1 MKEIS
6 LKQVEKFH
14 KNYQKDKYNKIIE
27 NAVVNNGIDAVCLD
41 NQIIR
46 ENSDIFNIELP
57 KAKVYDQ
64 KKSGRCWCY
73 AAINTIKYN
82 IAENMNIPVTAVDLS
97 INYLTFFDKLE
108 KSNKIYENVI
118 QSDKCDYQYLKDEEI
133 MEFGEGGLHVY
144 AKELIKKYGL
154 VPSAYMKESHDSSD
168 SNKLLLLLKEKIK
181 SDIDKLIRLKKEKND
196 LSEIRKQKEKMLEE
210 NFVIL
215 SKVLGEPVTN
225 FDLEYKD
232 KEDKYIRIE
241 NMTPLTF
248 AQKYLTISLDEFVTL
263 CNIPRY
269 NREMYKRYVRKYDGS
284 IIGKTKNDYVNVP
297 IDELA
302 KIAIKQL
309 KDNVPVAFICPTF
322 KMWYRKDWIL
332 DSRIYNYDA
341 IMPFNRLNKEAEFN
355 YEDIQPNHAMT
366 FVGVHVINN
375 RPIRWKVENSWG
387 DKDCKQYLTMNN
399 TFFDDCVI
407 EISVLKKYVSKKI
420 LKVFEQDP
428 IEIKVDEW

>member
-1 MKEIS
+1 
-6 LKQVEKFH
+6 
-14 KNYQKDKYNKIIE
+14 
-27 NAVVNNGIDAVCLD
+27 
-41 NQIIR
+41 
-46 ENSDIFNIELP
+46 
-57 KAKVYDQ
+57 
-64 KKSGRCWCY
+64 
-73 AAINTIKYN
+73 
-82 IAENMNIPVTAVDLS
+82 
-97 INYLTFFDKLE
+97 
-108 KSNKIYENVI
+108 
-118 QSDKCDYQYLKDEEI
+118 